1 MLNTLGKSTW
11 MILFSSNLTF
21 NEYLRQEKVE
31 YLENSVA
38 QLSYDET
45 NEYFKLHDCK
55 CLPGKIKVMPEKA
68 TKPGQCSGSKKCAE
82 GIFRTNNFALGP
94 LTTGYS

>member
-1 MLNTLGKSTW
+1 MLNTLGKSRW

-38 QLSYDET
+38 QLSKDEKD
-45 NEYFKLHDCK
+45 EYFKLHDCK
-55 CLPGKIKVMPEKA
+55 CLPGNIKEMPEKK
-68 TKPGQCSGSKKCAE
+68 TTPVYCSGSKKSAE
-82 GIFRTNNFALGP
+82 GIF
-94 LTTGYS
+94 

>member
-1 MLNTLGKSTW
+1 MLNTLGKSRW

-38 QLSYDET
+38 QLSYDEK

-55 CLPGKIKVMPEKA
+55 CLPGKIKEMQEEEKRQSQFIVQDQRNLQ
-68 TKPGQCSGSKKCAE
+68 KEYSEP
-82 GIFRTNNFALGP
+82 IILP
-94 LTTGYS
+94 LDP

>member
-31 YLENSVA
+31 YLENNVA
-38 QLSYDET
+38 QLPKEEKDE
-45 NEYFKLHDCK
+45 YYRLHDCK
-55 CLPGKIKVMPEKA
+55 CLPGKIKETQEEEKRQSQFIVQDQINLQ
-68 TKPGQCSGSKKCAE
+68 KE
-82 GIFRTNNFALGP
+82 
-94 LTTGYS
+94 YSEQIILPWDP

>member
-38 QLSYDET
+38 QLSYDEK

-55 CLPGKIKVMPEKA
+55 YLPGKIKEMQEKYNA
-68 TKPGQCSGSKKCAE
+68 RFIVQDQRNLQKEYSEP
-82 GIFRTNNFALGP
+82 IILP
-94 LTTGYS
+94 LDP